1 MADKTIND
9 IIKRRDEARKRMT
22 ESMAVVAEGGQID
35 SALAVKELDRIIAAQ
50 GTRLE
55 ATRVAMANSMSRFEN
70 EVKVRESR
78 IAELKDLRKR
88 FGEGGGS
95 SPGSGLRLRDVKGI
109 GPVAEERLH
118 KSGITSVKVFAE
130 TPAARIAEILG
141 RNEDA
146 AKEFIS
152 EAKRLLK

>member
-1 MADKTIND
+1 MADKTLND
-9 IIKRRDEARKRMT
+9 IIKLRDEARKRMT

-35 SALAVKELDRIIAAQ
+35 SALAVRELDRIIAAQ
-50 GTRLE
+50 DTRLE
-55 ATRVAMANSMSRFEN
+55 ATRAAMANSMSRFEN
-70 EVKVRESR
+70 EVKFRESR
-78 IAELKDLRKR
+78 IAELKDLRER
-88 FGEGGGS
+88 FVEGGS

-130 TPAARIAEILG
+130 TPAVRIAEILG
-141 RNEDA
+141 RDEDA
-146 AKEFIS
+146 AKGFLS